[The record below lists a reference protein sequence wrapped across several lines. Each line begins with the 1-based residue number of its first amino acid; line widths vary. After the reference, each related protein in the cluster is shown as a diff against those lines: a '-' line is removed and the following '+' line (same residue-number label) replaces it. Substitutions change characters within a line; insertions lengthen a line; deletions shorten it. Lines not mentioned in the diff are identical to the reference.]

1 VEGQTNRMKAM
12 EWNPELY
19 TKKHAVIY
27 EGGGEALA
35 ILAPRAGE
43 RILDLGCGTGQLTQ
57 AIAESGASVTGL
69 DSSAAMIEA
78 ARCEFP
84 GLPFVLAD
92 AADFAFPQPFDA
104 VFSHATMHW
113 VKPPEKAI
121 ECVARCLRKEGRF
134 VAEFGGKGHITKLRR
149 AVEATWREMT
159 GGELEWDFY
168 FPSVAEFSTLL
179 EGAGLEVR
187 DARLLEVP
195 TKLEDGENG
204 LRNFLTMFGAKYLRA
219 VPESAREKWLGRAE
233 EIARP
238 ELFREGSW
246 YLDRRR
252 VRVLAV
258 KSESFS

>member
-1 VEGQTNRMKAM
+1 M
-12 EWNPELY
+12 EAKEWDPQLY
-19 TKKHAVIY
+19 TTKHSFVF
-27 EGGGEALA
+27 EGGRGALA
-35 ILAPRAGE
+35 LLAPQPGE

-57 AIAESGASVTGL
+57 AIAESGARVTGL
-69 DSSAAMIEA
+69 DSSPAMIEA
-78 ARCEFP
+78 ARREFP

-92 AADFAFPQPFDA
+92 AADFSFPQPFDA

-121 ECVARCLRKEGRF
+121 ECVARCLREGGRF
-134 VAEFGGKGHITKLRR
+134 VTEFGGKGHITRLRR

-159 GGELEWDFY
+159 GGELDWDFY

-179 EGAGLEVR
+179 EHAGLEVR
-187 DARLLEVP
+187 DARLLDVP

-204 LRNFLTMFGAKYLRA
+204 LRNFLTMFGAKYLGA
-219 VPESAREKWLGRAE
+219 APESAREKWLRRAE

-238 ELFREGSW
+238 ELFHDGAW
-246 YLDRRR
+246 HLDRRR

-258 KSESFS
+258 RSES